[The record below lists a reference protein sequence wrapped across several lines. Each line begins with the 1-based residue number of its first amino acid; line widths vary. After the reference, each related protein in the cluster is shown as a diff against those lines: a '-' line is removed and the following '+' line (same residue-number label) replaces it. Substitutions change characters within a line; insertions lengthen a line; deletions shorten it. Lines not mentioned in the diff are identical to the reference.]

1 MVEHSSCNNTKEKI
15 MGFPIRILI
24 VFTGDMRHEK
34 DNLHLWF
41 HVLMCKMKIIPTTK
55 VVMWMHYS
63 NTDKRVFPG
72 GSVVKNPPIQRPG
85 FNLWVR
91 KIPQRKKWQAIPVFL
106 PGKYHGQRSLEG
118 YSAWGC
124 RRVGHDLATK
134 QKQQYRWKYYRCE

>member
-1 MVEHSSCNNTKEKI
+1 
-15 MGFPIRILI
+15 
-24 VFTGDMRHEK
+24 
-34 DNLHLWF
+34 
-41 HVLMCKMKIIPTTK
+41 
-55 VVMWMHYS
+55 MHYS

-72 GSVVKNPPIQRPG
+72 GLVVKNPPIQRPG

-134 QKQQYRWKYYRCE
+134 QKQQYR